1 MSRRGRENY
10 IRRPDVAKRIGSYL
24 GTSFP
29 LFHGKPPSHSSNNLT
44 VLLQTSLV
52 PAVGAAVREV
62 RAGDPVRRVPHQRQL
77 QRGHPGLRAAPAAGE
92 EAAAGGER
100 GDQ

>member
-1 MSRRGRENY
+1 M
-10 IRRPDVAKRIGSYL
+10 
-24 GTSFP
+24 
-29 LFHGKPPSHSSNNLT
+29 
-44 VLLQTSLV
+44 LLQTSLV
-52 PAVGAAVREV
+52 PAAGAAVREV

>member
-1 MSRRGRENY
+1 MTNRGRVVEGL
-10 IRRPDVAKRIGSYL
+10 IFCISATPHL

-29 LFHGKPPSHSSNNLT
+29 LFHEKPPSPLLNNLT